1 VRVTKG
7 RVRIG
12 SRLPGDMRA
21 TLLVAAALLL
31 LAGVSTFVFADRTDD
46 LFAWTIQPPLTA
58 AFMGAGYWATIAL
71 VVLAARAPTWEH
83 ARIAFPSTTL
93 FALLVLGATALH
105 FDRFHQGRP
114 ITWAWIAIYI
124 AVPVLLAFFGLREA
138 RRKGHRLV
146 RTARMPLWAL
156 VLLGTQAAVMVP
168 LGVALFAAPETF
180 DMVWPWPLTPLT
192 GRVVGAWLVGL
203 GLGAAHSALE
213 RDWLRARP
221 AAATAMLFGALE
233 LVALARYSETVDWGD
248 GRTLG
253 YVTMLG
259 FMLALGGVGVASGL
273 AATHEAQARPA
284 SAAES

>member
-1 VRVTKG
+1 MRG
-7 RVRIG
+7 RLSTG
-12 SRLPGDMRA
+12 SRLPVDMRA
-21 TLLVAAALLL
+21 TLLVVAALLV
-31 LAGVSTFVFADRTDD
+31 LAGISTFVFADRTDD

-71 VVLAARAPTWEH
+71 VVLAARAPDWQH
-83 ARIAFPSTTL
+83 ARIAFPSTNV

-124 AVPVLLAFFGLREA
+124 AVPVLLAFYGLREA
-138 RRKGHRLV
+138 RRRRNRHV
-146 RTARMPLWAL
+146 RTARMPLWAP
-156 VLLGTQAAVMVP
+156 VLLGAQAAVLVP

-180 DMVWPWPLTPLT
+180 DVVWPWPLTPLT
-192 GRVVGAWLVGL
+192 GRIVGAWLVGL

-213 RDWLRARP
+213 RDWRRARP
-221 AAATAMLFGALE
+221 AAATAVLFGALE

-248 GRTLG
+248 GRTWA

-259 FMLALGGVGVASGL
+259 FMLALGGVGVASGRATTQE
-273 AATHEAQARPA
+273 AAARRA
-284 SAAES
+284 SAADS